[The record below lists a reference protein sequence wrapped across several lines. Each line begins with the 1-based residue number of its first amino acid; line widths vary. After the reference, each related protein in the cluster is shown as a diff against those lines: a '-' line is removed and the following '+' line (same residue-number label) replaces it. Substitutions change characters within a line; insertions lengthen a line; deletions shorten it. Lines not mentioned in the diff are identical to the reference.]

1 MLYIALYFKLIARDT
16 VTIFNHMNSKKYNNT
31 KLIIG
36 ISKAVISFIL
46 LYLFIAAG
54 YSLSLQNYLQSFTK
68 NSYLVFILFVFAIG
82 IVSSI
87 LFMPINIYT
96 GFYLEHKYKLSNQ
109 SFFKYFME
117 NVKSLLVGLVI
128 GTPILLLFFYVINQF
143 GDLWWLVFASAMFL
157 ISVVLS
163 QIFPIIILPIFY
175 KILPLN
181 DEDLKSR
188 ISNLAKGAGIKVEN
202 VFSFDMS
209 KNTKK
214 ANAAFTGLGKTKRII
229 LGDTLLNDYTKDEI
243 ETVVA
248 HELGHY
254 KHKHII
260 KNIIFGTASNF
271 LTFFLISILYK
282 NSLSW
287 FDFESIAQIA
297 ALPLL
302 SLWAMIIGLIQSP
315 VGNILSRRYEF
326 EADRYAIESTSKP
339 VSFISTLNKLTDQN
353 LGDRE
358 PHPFVEW
365 FFYSHPSIKN
375 RVNAITKFVNENNI
389 IEVINEKSV
398 ETIS

>member
-1 MLYIALYFKLIARDT
+1 M
-16 VTIFNHMNSKKYNNT
+16 
-31 KLIIG
+31 
-36 ISKAVISFIL
+36 
-46 LYLFIAAG
+46 
-54 YSLSLQNYLQSFTK
+54 
-68 NSYLVFILFVFAIG
+68 
-82 IVSSI
+82 
-87 LFMPINIYT
+87 
-96 GFYLEHKYKLSNQ
+96 
-109 SFFKYFME
+109 
-117 NVKSLLVGLVI
+117 LVGLVI
-128 GTPILLLFFYVINQF
+128 GIPILLLFYYVLNQF

-163 QIFPIIILPIFY
+163 QIFPILIMPIFY
-175 KILPLN
+175 KIVPLQ
-181 DEDLKSR
+181 DEELKTR
-188 ISNLAKGAGIKVEN
+188 ITKLAKGVGITVQN

-243 ETVVA
+243 ETVIA

-260 KNIIFGTASNF
+260 KNLIFGTVSSF
-271 LTFFLISILYK
+271 LTFFVLSIIYK
-282 NSLSW
+282 NSLIW
-287 FDFESIAQIA
+287 FDFESITQIA

-315 VGNILSRRYEF
+315 IGNILSRKYEY
-326 EADRYAIESTSKP
+326 EADRYAIESTRKP
-339 VSFISTLNKLTDQN
+339 DSFIKTLNKLTDQN

-375 RVNAITKFVNENNI
+375 RIASIGKFVFENNI
-389 IEVINEKSV
+389 AEKINLELLEQSP
-398 ETIS
+398 ERA

>member
-1 MLYIALYFKLIARDT
+1 
-16 VTIFNHMNSKKYNNT
+16 MNSKKYNNT
-31 KLIIG
+31 KLAIG
-36 ISKAVISFIL
+36 IGKTIVSFIL
-46 LYLFIAAG
+46 LYLFIALG
-54 YSLSLQNYLQSFTK
+54 YSVLLQNYIQNFTE
-68 NSYLVFILFVFAIG
+68 NSYLAFLIFVFTIG
-82 IVSSI
+82 IFSSI

-109 SFFKYFME
+109 NFYKYFIE
-117 NVKSLLVGLVI
+117 NVKSMLVGLAI
-128 GTPILLLFFYVINQF
+128 GIPILLLFFFVLNQF
-143 GDLWWLVFASAMFL
+143 GDLWWVVFASAMFL

-163 QIFPIIILPIFY
+163 QIFPILILPIFY
-175 KILPLN
+175 KILPLDD
-181 DEDLKSR
+181 DELKTR

-202 VFSFDMS
+202 VFTFDMS

-229 LGDTLLNDYTKDEI
+229 LGDTLLNNYSKDEI
-243 ETVVA
+243 ETVIA

-260 KNIIFGTASNF
+260 KNILFGTVSSF
-271 LTFFLISILYK
+271 LTFFIISILYK

-287 FDFESIAQIA
+287 FDFKSITQIA

-315 VGNILSRRYEF
+315 IGNILSRKYEY
-326 EADRYAIESTSKP
+326 EADRYAIESTLKP
-339 VSFISTLNKLTDQN
+339 ESFISTLNKLTDQN

-375 RVNAITKFVNENNI
+375 RINAIKIFA
-389 IEVINEKSV
+389 NEKSIT
-398 ETIS
+398 EIELSPERAN